1 MYHLQHTVFCIL
13 YNLINNNMGKNIL
26 IVVGILIALTIVI
39 GPGYYFY
46 CILKSRK
53 SKNNDSYGDV
63 LNDKEYE
70 IEEEK
75 FNSIANALKEYD
87 KKIVLKMKVV
97 GGVQVV
103 QLMEFHTILVI
114 IKSLMVIITIVQ
126 EKSLVI

>member
-1 MYHLQHTVFCIL
+1 
-13 YNLINNNMGKNIL
+13 MGKNIL

>member
-1 MYHLQHTVFCIL
+1 
-13 YNLINNNMGKNIL
+13 MGKNIL

-46 CILKSRK
+46 GILKSRK